1 MFVKPP
7 SWLRRLHAVERT
19 LAQPRM
25 NDQFWRDATEC
36 GVGRRARNQPSSFRK
51 HCGRVRVARPISTDR
66 NIEQNKEW
74 VIKDPTRV
82 RRKIRWRPRL
92 VKSAVNV

>member
-1 MFVKPP
+1 MTSFGAMLP
-7 SWLRRLHAVERT
+7 SAALVGAHVINHHRL
-19 LAQPRM
+19 
-25 NDQFWRDATEC
+25 
-36 GVGRRARNQPSSFRK
+36 RK

-92 VKSAVNV
+92 VKSAVNVEANDVRLPFRRESVEIIGETPAI